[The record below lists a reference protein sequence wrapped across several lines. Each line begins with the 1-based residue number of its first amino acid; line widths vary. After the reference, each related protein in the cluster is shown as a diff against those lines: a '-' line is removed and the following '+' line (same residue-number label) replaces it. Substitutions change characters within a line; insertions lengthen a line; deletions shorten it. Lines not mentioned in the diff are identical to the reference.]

1 MQKLITYFLILFSI
15 SIINIYAQFGK
26 NKVQYKSFTWYYIQ
40 TGHFDIYFSEKG
52 STLAEF
58 TGYAAENA
66 LESIQN
72 NFKYKINNRITII
85 VYNSQNDFQ
94 ETNVTDEYLDEGIQ
108 GFTELFKNRVVIQ
121 FNGSFKLLRHLVH
134 HELVHAVINDMF
146 YGGSIQ
152 NIISNNITLSLPLW
166 FNEGMAEYQALGWD
180 VDTDMYIRDAVISE
194 HLPDIQELYGYFAYR
209 GGQSVFYYIASKYGD
224 GKIGELLNKIRSTG
238 NVEQG
243 IKASIGI
250 SIKELNE
257 RWKKDIRKRYWPDIA
272 IRKDPD
278 EFAKRLT
285 DNREDGGFYNTSPA
299 ISPQG
304 DKIAFISNRDYYF
317 DVFLMDA
324 IDGKI
329 IKKLVEGNRTPDF
342 EELNI
347 LTPGLSWSPD
357 GQKIILSAKSSGY
370 DVVYI
375 IDVETE
381 DTETLPIRLAEGIKS
396 VTWSPVGNSI
406 AFIGQTERQ
415 SDVYIYNLETKEL
428 LNLTNDIFS
437 DDDPAW
443 TPDGKTLYFVSD
455 RGSYFSEEALP
466 DTFKIYKHDYSQKD
480 IYSINTENLDIHR
493 ITDLPESD
501 ERFPVVNPNGKE
513 ILFISDINGIN
524 NIYKMDLQSDD
535 SEDNDVVPITNSLNG
550 LYQLS
555 LSKDGKKLTFSSLY
569 QSAFNIFLLNNP
581 FEIDLETDSL
591 EPTLYIS
598 KLLNGDDKKEIPEN
612 DKSEFLQSEE
622 KESTRTYEVYTGK
635 YVDSTKIYG
644 DSVQID
650 FDNYVFGN
658 FDTRRDTTEKEN
670 PNFNLT
676 DNLDRQGDYKVN
688 KYKITFS
695 PDLVYANAGYSSLYG
710 LLGTTVISFSDVL
723 GNHRIIGITSLQ
735 IDLKN
740 SDYGVAY
747 YYLPD
752 RINYGIELF
761 HTARFVY
768 LTRGFY
774 TDLHRFRNF
783 GAVGSL
789 SYPLNR
795 FYRLEVGLSWLNLSS
810 ENLDDPTAESE
821 HVSYVIPAVS
831 FIHDNV
837 LWGYTAPVE
846 GTRYRFDVFGN
857 PGFSKKRLSFYSLLG
872 DYRTYFRF
880 GTDYSFAYRLS
891 GGYSGGSNPQRFF
904 IGGVENWINRSF
916 STTDIPL
923 ESASDFAFLTAALPL
938 RGYNYAEQIGT
949 KYALMNLELRFPL
962 IKYLL
967 TGALPILFSNVLGVA
982 YIDMGTAWDNSK
994 QLRFFERNEE
1004 NKVVARDLLMGTG
1017 MGARIFFLYF
1027 LLKFDVAW
1035 AYNVEGFSVP
1045 KYYISLGAD
1054 F

>member
-1 MQKLITYFLILFSI
+1 MQKLLTFFLILFCI
-15 SIINIYAQFGK
+15 SAIDVFAQFGK

-40 TGHFDIYFSEKG
+40 TDHFDIYFTEHG

-58 TGYAAENA
+58 TAHASEEA

-94 ETNVTDEYLDEGIQ
+94 ETNVTDQYLSEGIQ

-121 FNGSFKLLRHLVH
+121 FTGSYKLFRHLVH

-152 NIISNNITLSLPLW
+152 NIISNNITISLPLW
-166 FNEGMAEYQALGWD
+166 FNEGLAEYESLGWD
-180 VDTDMYIRDAVISE
+180 INTDMYIRDAAINE
-194 HLPDIQELYGYFAYR
+194 YLPDIQGLDGYFAYR
-209 GGQSVFYYIASKYGD
+209 GGQSVFYYIASKYGE
-224 GKIGELLNKIRSTG
+224 GKIGELINKIRSTG
-238 NVEQG
+238 NLEEG

-250 SIKELNE
+250 SMKELNE
-257 RWKKDIRKRYWPDIA
+257 RWKKDIKKHYWPDIA
-272 IRKDPD
+272 TRKDPD

-285 DNREDGGFYNTSPA
+285 DHREDGGFYNTSPA

-304 DKIAFISNRDYYF
+304 DKIAFISNRNYYF

-329 IKKLVEGNRTPDF
+329 IKKLVEGNKTPDF

-357 GQKIILSAKSSGY
+357 GSKIVLSAKSGGY

-381 DTETLPIRLAEGIKS
+381 DSEMLPVKIEEGIKS
-396 VTWSPVGNSI
+396 VTWSPDGNSI
-406 AFIGQTERQ
+406 AFVGQTGRQ
-415 SDVYIYNLETKEL
+415 SDIYIYNLESKEL

-437 DDDPAW
+437 DDFPTWA
-443 TPDGKTLYFVSD
+443 PDSKALFFVSD
-455 RGSYFSEEALP
+455 REDYLTPTALP
-466 DTFKIYKHDYSQKD
+466 DTFKMYNHNYSQRD
-480 IYSINTENLDIHR
+480 VYSINVGTSEVKR

-501 ERFPVVNPNGKE
+501 ETSPVVSPDGKE
-513 ILFISDINGIN
+513 ILFISDLNGIN
-524 NIYKMDLQSDD
+524 NIYKMALSSDSSGHDDL
-535 SEDNDVVPITNSLNG
+535 VPITNSLSG

-569 QSAFNIFLLNNP
+569 QSAFNIFLLSNP
-581 FEIDLETDSL
+581 FEIDLGVDQL
-591 EPTLYIS
+591 EPTIYIS
-598 KLLNGDDKKEIPEN
+598 KLHNE
-612 DKSEFLQSEE
+612 SEE
-622 KESTRTYEVYTGK
+622 ENVFETNEDDSLRKESKPEQSYEVYTGK

-658 FDTRRDTTEKEN
+658 FEAWEDTTEKEN
-670 PNFNLT
+670 PNFNLS
-676 DNLDRQGDYKVN
+676 DNLDKQGDYKVN
-688 KYKITFS
+688 RYKITFS

-710 LLGTTVISFSDVL
+710 LLGSTVISFSDVL
-723 GNHRIIGITSLQ
+723 GNHRIIGLTSLQ

-747 YYLPD
+747 YYLPE
-752 RINYGIELF
+752 RVNYGIELF
-761 HTARFVY
+761 HTARFVF
-768 LTRGFY
+768 LTRGFFTNLY
-774 TDLHRFRNF
+774 RFRNF
-783 GAVGSL
+783 GAIGSI

-795 FYRLEVGLSWLNLSS
+795 FFRLEAGLSWLNLSS
-810 ENLDDPTAESE
+810 ENLDDPSEESE
-821 HVSYVIPAVS
+821 RISYVIPSAS
-831 FIHDNV
+831 FVHDNV
-837 LWGYTAPVE
+837 LWGYTAPIE

-857 PGFSKKRLSFYSLLG
+857 PGLSNKRLSFYSMVG

-880 GTDYSFAYRLS
+880 GTDYSFAFRLS
-891 GGYSGGSNPQRFF
+891 GGYSGGANPQRFF

-916 STTDIPL
+916 ATTDIPL

-949 KYALMNLELRFPL
+949 KYALMNLEFRYPL

-967 TGALPILFSNVLGVA
+967 TGALPILFSNVLGVLYA
-982 YIDMGTAWDNSK
+982 DIGSAWNDTNK
-994 QLRFFERNEE
+994 LRFFERDE
-1004 NKVVARDLLMGTG
+1004 NKNVIARDLLMGTG
-1017 MGARIFFLYF
+1017 LGARIFFLYF
-1027 LLKFDVAW
+1027 LVKLDVAW
-1035 AYNVEGFSVP
+1035 AYNVKGFSAP